1 MNIDSL
7 QIDKI
12 MLLLRYMEKDNKEI
26 YELNAIK
33 LAYMGD
39 SIFSTYIRRHF
50 IVNTDKKNS
59 ELNKCVNGIVCA
71 PNQAKLMDIIQPML
85 NEPELEIVNRAKNL
99 HFNNIAKNATP
110 EEYTKATK
118 FEALLGYLYLT
129 NQEQRLQKFIEIS
142 LENYYDSGRN

>member
-1 MNIDSL
+1 
-7 QIDKI
+7 
-12 MLLLRYMEKDNKEI
+12 MLLLRYMEKDNKQI

-39 SIFSTYIRRHF
+39 SVFSLYVRRHF
-50 IVNTDKKNS
+50 IINTDKKNAD
-59 ELNKCVNGIVCA
+59 LNKCVNSIVCA
-71 PNQAKLMDIIQPML
+71 TNQAKLMEIITPML
-85 NEPELEIVNRAKNL
+85 NDVELEIVNRAKNL

-110 EEYTKATK
+110 ENYTKATK

-129 NQEQRLQKFIEIS
+129 NQLERLQQFIDIS

>member
-1 MNIDSL
+1 
-7 QIDKI
+7 
-12 MLLLRYMEKDNKEI
+12 MEKDNKQI

-39 SIFSTYIRRHF
+39 SVFSLYVRQHF

-59 ELNKCVNGIVCA
+59 DLNKCVNNIVCA
-71 PNQAKLMDIIQPML
+71 TNQAKLMEIIVPML
-85 NEPELEIVNRAKNL
+85 NETELEIVNRAKNL

-110 EEYTKATK
+110 ESYTKATE

-129 NQEQRLQKFIEIS
+129 KQTDRLQKFIDIS
-142 LENYYDSGRN
+142 LEEYYVSGRN

>member
-1 MNIDSL
+1 
-7 QIDKI
+7 
-12 MLLLRYMEKDNKEI
+12 MLLLQYMDNENKKI

-39 SIFSTYIRRHF
+39 SVFSLYIRQHF
-50 IVNTDKKNS
+50 IVNTDKKNAD
-59 ELNKCVNGIVCA
+59 LNKCVNAIVCA
-71 PNQAKLMDIIQPML
+71 TNQAKLMEIINPL
-85 NEPELEIVNRAKNL
+85 LTEVEVDIVNRAKNL

-110 EEYTKATK
+110 QDYTKATE

-129 NQEQRLQKFIEIS
+129 NQVERLQQFIDIS